1 MGKILIV
8 GSNGQLGREF
18 AKKLQNCAALGKEE
32 LDITDFN
39 KVLKV
44 IKYFSPDIVINCSA
58 YNLVDRAEDEFEKAL
73 SVNTMGVM
81 NLAIACKET
90 DALFVHYSTDYVFDG
105 AKEGVYT
112 EDDTPNPLNRYGL
125 TKYLG
130 EKVIPTIL
138 DSYLIFRTSWIYGK
152 GKQNFLYKLNQWAQT
167 QEYLKVACDE
177 FSVPTSTRTIVEVS
191 LRAIEEGLTGLYHLT
206 NSGYA
211 SRYEWAKEYFRI
223 KGINKFVYPAY
234 QSDFNLPAKR
244 PRWSVMSN
252 DRICKNLKVK
262 IRDWKEELKQWI
274 EKEEGEEV

>member
-8 GSNGQLGREF
+8 GANGQLGREF
-18 AKKLQNCAALGKEE
+18 VKKIQNCYAFGKEE
-32 LDITDFN
+32 LDITDFS

-44 IKYFSPDIVINCSA
+44 IKDVSPDIVINCSA

-73 SVNTMGVM
+73 SINTMGVM

-130 EKVIPTIL
+130 EKVISTIL